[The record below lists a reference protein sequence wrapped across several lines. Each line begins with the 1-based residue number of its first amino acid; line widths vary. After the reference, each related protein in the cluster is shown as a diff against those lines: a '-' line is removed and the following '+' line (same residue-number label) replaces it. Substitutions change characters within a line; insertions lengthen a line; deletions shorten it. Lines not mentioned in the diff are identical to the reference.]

1 MMDMKNRGGIVIKK
15 GLLMAA
21 LVSSLILTGCGQER
35 LLQLEPVPAYW
46 TAYAFASGQYIEEE
60 VTMKQKKQLLRT
72 CMEKKTV
79 SLPKSYRTLQT
90 FGMFFTLNDLELQPT
105 PTEVVY
111 LAQGQQL
118 YVSCRSSKTH
128 ELRVHRVK
136 AADHPWVRVT
146 KGQDRAPMKAPAL
159 IPLTKEQQDR
169 HVSTNRDTTAENEF
183 ARDLKPFYGLQLP
196 VSGQLLFVMTE
207 SGKEHVIRNI
217 PMSSLHQQAEFY
229 LVSRRHA
236 DGSTSRS
243 LTFSRYDWEIMD
255 RQIMTA
261 YKSDLIR
268 MKQYPLPKTL
278 PLNQTIPFVTLQIKG
293 DQQIVEEKTLSIR
306 YQPVYR
312 PVDEYQIEA
321 EPTQGMTAYFHP
333 TMTSFEKAKRS
344 EMVTLPNQLSR
355 AIAKELK
362 AVTPEEPQG
371 ANTPFSYMTLL
382 EDGNTQTFK
391 VYVKKRANKTDLY
404 LQEQRTKKSAKL
416 SGDVARQVIE
426 QLEEE

>member
-1 MMDMKNRGGIVIKK
+1 
-15 GLLMAA
+15 
-21 LVSSLILTGCGQER
+21 
-35 LLQLEPVPAYW
+35 
-46 TAYAFASGQYIEEE
+46 
-60 VTMKQKKQLLRT
+60 
-72 CMEKKTV
+72 
-79 SLPKSYRTLQT
+79 
-90 FGMFFTLNDLELQPT
+90 
-105 PTEVVY
+105 
-111 LAQGQQL
+111 
-118 YVSCRSSKTH
+118 
-128 ELRVHRVK
+128 
-136 AADHPWVRVT
+136 
-146 KGQDRAPMKAPAL
+146 
-159 IPLTKEQQDR
+159 
-169 HVSTNRDTTAENEF
+169 
-183 ARDLKPFYGLQLP
+183 
-196 VSGQLLFVMTE
+196 
-207 SGKEHVIRNI
+207 
-217 PMSSLHQQAEFY
+217 
-229 LVSRRHA
+229 
-236 DGSTSRS
+236 
-243 LTFSRYDWEIMD
+243 
-255 RQIMTA
+255 MTA

-293 DQQIVEEKTLSIR
+293 DQQMVEEKTLSIR